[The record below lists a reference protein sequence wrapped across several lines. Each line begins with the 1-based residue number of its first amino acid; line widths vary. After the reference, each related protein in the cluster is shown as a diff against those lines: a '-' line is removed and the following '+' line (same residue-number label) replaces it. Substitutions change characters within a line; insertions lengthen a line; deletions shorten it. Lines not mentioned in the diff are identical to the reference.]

1 MCDIPVVVEGNNIL
15 AVVVAAES
23 RTSVRIVSLSLK
35 TVVPD
40 VIESP
45 VGETATAALITVA
58 VRAVNNLLD

>member
-15 AVVVAAES
+15 AVVIATES

-35 TVVPD
+35 AVVPD

-45 VGETATAALITVA
+45 VGKTATTALITVA

>member
-15 AVVVAAES
+15 AVVIATES

-35 TVVPD
+35 AVVPD

-45 VGETATAALITVA
+45 VGKTATAALITVA
-58 VRAVNNLLD
+58 VRTVNNLLD